1 MEKYVLF
8 VWLLILGILLLGNA
22 CLCQHSLI
30 KNIMQAIYINYPC
43 DHNKNKL

>member
-1 MEKYVLF
+1 METYGLF
-8 VWLLILGILLLGNA
+8 VGLLIWGILLLGNA

-30 KNIMQAIYINYPC
+30 KNIMQAIYTNYPC